1 MRWGGM
7 CKDLDRLCRGQVMDT
22 HRLSVIALWDIGRN
36 NDIEITAT
44 HIFVF
49 ALIQAVLKI

>member
-1 MRWGGM
+1 M
-7 CKDLDRLCRGQVMDT
+7 CKDLDRLLQGT
-22 HRLSVIALWDIGRN
+22 GHGYSSVVCYRACGDIGRN
-36 NDIEITAT
+36 KVIEITAT